1 MLNNR
6 NSKKYIK
13 KTHKKK
19 GGSRFIESKNACA
32 IYFPLTLFEGKY
44 QVVPNS
50 VEKHHFEGF
59 LDSLFNSEIFFKKTR
74 NDLNKINKFMK
85 TYNYMSYY
93 KEGIL
98 KEINTPSINKK
109 ISELIKLKNFMD
121 QRTSSKVYSMLPSI
135 NSQRKAISVM
145 AGGSAY
151 VAGAVLTLLGGFAFY
166 MKDNLCKSKKVI
178 TKRQSTLASI
188 ISTHANIKQKPVP
201 KTPKVSLN
209 KYQKYKFDFN
219 SSDHRRYVLGMIFE
233 SGERCIL
240 KLSKNPNYIPD
251 YKMETKIYEHF
262 RAHSR
267 IMPVDVIDYYG
278 TTPNGEKITVN
289 NNILP
294 IKVNINGREMKTRIS
309 INENGKYFYFAMEYN
324 QYYNTLENALNN
336 ISSRIVRDR
345 AIQNVCSSL
354 GRLNSEYGFYHGDM
368 KVDNVMINTKNHRE
382 VKNMDFDFS
391 GILGSSGVQNTK
403 MVYSYFDKKQ
413 SKVTSYIKSYYKSG
427 KNSEAKDFLYFFDIY
442 RLWCSLPSSWYGG
455 RSGRYDTFHNTNKIS
470 AGNGNIQFQL
480 GDFVNFFK
488 TNGNQKFTYFNQ
500 KDITQRNIHILMTNI
515 GKHLGLTEDEETD
528 WNVTLMDEAIV
539 FGLFEYICEKYELHG
554 RNSSSLSANNSS
566 SSRLSAANRVSRS
579 SLRQSSSES
588 DDDYMP
594 APTGLRGTL
603 SRRKNKKTQKR
614 STVNSS
620 QKSSKGPR
628 VYVDN
633 ARNRQL
639 GRVGKR
645 Y

>member
-19 GGSRFIESKNACA
+19 GGSKFFTSKNACA

-44 QVVPNS
+44 QVLPNS

-59 LDSLFNSEIFFKKTR
+59 LDSLFNSEIFFRKTR

-85 TYNYMSYY
+85 THDYMFYY

-98 KEINTPSINKK
+98 KEINTSSINKK
-109 ISELIKLKNFMD
+109 ISDLIKLKNFMD
-121 QRTSSKVYSMLPSI
+121 QRTSSKVYSMLPSMK
-135 NSQRKAISVM
+135 SQRKTISVM

-166 MKDNLCKSKKVI
+166 MKDNLCKSKRLI
-178 TKRQSTLASI
+178 TKRKPTLASI
-188 ISTHANIKQKPVP
+188 ISTHANIKQKSPP

-219 SSDHRRYVLGMIFE
+219 STDHRRSVLGMIFE

-251 YKMETKIYEHF
+251 YKMETEIYEHF

-289 NNILP
+289 NNIVT
-294 IKVNINGREMKTRIS
+294 IKVNINGREMNTRIS
-309 INENGKYFYFAMEYN
+309 VTENGQYFYFAMEYN
-324 QYYNTLENALNN
+324 PYYSTLESALDN
-336 ISSRIVRDR
+336 ISNRIVRDR

-368 KVDNVMINTKNHRE
+368 KVDNVMINTNNHRE

-427 KNSEAKDFLYFFDIY
+427 TNSEAKDFLYFFDIY
-442 RLWCSLPSSWYGG
+442 RLWCSLPTSWYGG
-455 RSGRYDTFHNTNKIS
+455 RSGRYDTFHNTNNILAS
-470 AGNGNIQFQL
+470 NGNIQFQL

-488 TNGNQKFTYFNQ
+488 TNGNQKFKYFNQ
-500 KDITQRNIHILMTNI
+500 KDITQRNIHILMANI
-515 GKHLGLTEDEETD
+515 GNHFGFTEDEATD
-528 WNVTLMDEAIV
+528 WNATLMDEEII
-539 FGLFEYICEKYELHG
+539 FGLFEYICEIYELHG
-554 RNSSSLSANNSS
+554 RNSSNLSANNSI
-566 SSRLSAANRVSRS
+566 SSRSSAANRS
-579 SLRQSSSES
+579 SGSGIRQSSSDSS
-588 DDDYMP
+588 DSYMS
-594 APTGLRGTL
+594 APKGLRGTL
-603 SRRKNKKTQKR
+603 SRRKKTQKR
-614 STVNSS
+614 STVTSS
-620 QKSSKGPR
+620 QKSSKGLR

-633 ARNRQL
+633 ARNRKL